1 LLIAEEA
8 RRRMTFQKMKVI
20 GHVINVNCAAIK
32 TAAVVMAAM
41 SF

>member
-1 LLIAEEA
+1 LLIVVEA
-8 RRRMTFQKMKVI
+8 RRRMTFPKMNVI

-32 TAAVVMAAM
+32 PAADVMAAM